1 MNVDFDQLKIE
12 ARERLSLGV
21 AAARRLPGWV
31 WAIPATLVVGFAWAV
46 ALCWQPGP
54 KDEASVTVRS
64 IDRQPAATVSID
76 PTPPGDYIPDS
87 ARPSRHRTRR
97 KKKSAEVAAAHA
109 APKPSEPAVTP
120 ITPEAHW
127 METISAPKEVGALKR
142 RAEPASESS
151 GTGSGGAASGGG
163 AGSGGGT
170 GTGGGD
176 AGAAT
181 Q

>member
-1 MNVDFDQLKIE
+1 MNVDFDQIKIE
-12 ARERLSLGV
+12 AQDRLTRGV
-21 AAARRLPGWV
+21 AAARRLPSWI

-46 ALCWQPGP
+46 VLCWQPGP

-76 PTPPGDYIPDS
+76 PTPAGDYIPET
-87 ARPSRHRTRR
+87 ARPSRRRTRR
-97 KKKSAEVAAAHA
+97 RKKSAEVAAAHA
-109 APKPSEPAVTP
+109 APKPSEPAATP

-142 RAEPASESS
+142 HSEPAGDSS
-151 GTGSGGAASGGG
+151 GTGSGGG
-163 AGSGGGT
+163 A

-176 AGAAT
+176 AGAST

>member
-12 ARERLSLGV
+12 AQRRLILGCQ
-21 AAARRLPGWV
+21 AARRLPGWV

-64 IDRQPAATVSID
+64 IDRQPVASVSID
-76 PTPPGDYIPDS
+76 PTPAGDYIPES
-87 ARPSRHRTRR
+87 ARPSRRRPRRR
-97 KKKSAEVAAAHA
+97 KKQPAQVASAHA

-127 METISAPKEVGALKR
+127 AETISAPKEVGALKR
-142 RAEPASESS
+142 RSEPAAESS
-151 GTGSGGAASGGG
+151 GGGSGNGG
-163 AGSGGGT
+163 AGTSS
-170 GTGGGD
+170 GD
-176 AGAAT
+176 ASGST